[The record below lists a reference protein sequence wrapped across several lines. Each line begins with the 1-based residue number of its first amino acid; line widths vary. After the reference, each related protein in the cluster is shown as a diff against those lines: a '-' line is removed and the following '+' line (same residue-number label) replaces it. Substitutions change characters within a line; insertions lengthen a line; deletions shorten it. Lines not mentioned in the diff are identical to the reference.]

1 MYSVWVIVHI
11 MLRLQVK
18 NDGSDALFMKEW
30 FAHFKSDSLQ
40 ICSFHQ
46 VFPLYMYALLAL
58 CKIWHWKELQERIAP
73 VALLKRGTKSDLLL
87 SLFTKRVK
95 KAIRSM
101 KRVNRYFALKKRAI
115 CKKKSEFPT
124 LYCILCIVYIW
135 QSTSRGIC
143 SNHDRL
149 GSYAEIQIIFGTV

>member
-1 MYSVWVIVHI
+1 MSNCI

-115 CKKKSEFPT
+115 CKKKEWIPNPV
-124 LYCILCIVYIW
+124 LYSVYMAEHKPWHLLQPWPARFLCGDSDYFW
-135 QSTSRGIC
+135 YS
-143 SNHDRL
+143 L
-149 GSYAEIQIIFGTV
+149 GKMVHL